1 MSIIFQKRLAWIAG
15 KRSEA
20 QNTNFLSAGLYI
32 IRAAPLLQKIPDV
45 VVTKQFVDVIQC
57 VVDSY
62 LDKQLKPL
70 HRVEY
75 GMHILCT
82 LLRSVDSFI
91 STLYFATEF
100 HHK

>member
-1 MSIIFQKRLAWIAG
+1 MDCMQERGFDHKD
-15 KRSEA
+15 KE
-20 QNTNFLSAGLYI
+20 NFSAVLYI
-32 IRAAPLLQKIPDV
+32 IRAAPLLQEIPDEV
-45 VVTKQFVDVIQC
+45 ATKQFVDVIQC